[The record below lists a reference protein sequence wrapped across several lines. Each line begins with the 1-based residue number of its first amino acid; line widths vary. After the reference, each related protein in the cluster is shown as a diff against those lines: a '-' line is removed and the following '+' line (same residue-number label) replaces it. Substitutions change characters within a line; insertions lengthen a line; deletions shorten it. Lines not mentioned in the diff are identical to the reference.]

1 MLFRSLTLKQSD
13 GLVIAER
20 SYILPTVMGSYVFET
35 TRNETALIT
44 NRSAMTLTIVDEV
57 A

>member
-1 MLFRSLTLKQSD
+1 MAAEWMLSS
-13 GLVIAER
+13 
-20 SYILPTVMGSYVFET
+20 LPTVMGSYVFTT